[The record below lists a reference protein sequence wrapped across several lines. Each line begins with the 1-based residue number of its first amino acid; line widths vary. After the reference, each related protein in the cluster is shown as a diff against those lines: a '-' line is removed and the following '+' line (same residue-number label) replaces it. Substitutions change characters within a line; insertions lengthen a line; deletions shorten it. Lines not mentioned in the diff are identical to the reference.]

1 MPVIRVTKTT
11 NYTVISNYPLRD
23 SRLSLKACA
32 LLCKMLCN
40 ADTWD
45 YSITGMATQCKDGK
59 SAVSNAMKELE
70 QYGYLV
76 RRQHRNERG
85 QIVDTEYI
93 IYESPELNEEYM
105 RRQAEIVAAEPEA
118 SDESAEPKFFS
129 ASEEPSAENP
139 FPDNAEPENDA
150 QINTISTNTEKINT
164 DAIKSYPSFTQQNTE
179 EPAPMDVMGYEEARE
194 RVTENIE
201 YEIMCE
207 RYPKE
212 RLDEIVDIA
221 SEALCT
227 RRATFDLGKD
237 VYPYSLVKDRL
248 LRLNA
253 SHLEY
258 IFTCLDNNT
267 TEIRNIKPYLLKT
280 LVNAP
285 ATMENYYTAKVNHDL
300 YGSSEK

>member
-76 RRQHRNERG
+76 RKQHRNGRG

-105 RRQAEIVAAEPEA
+105 RRQAEMEAAELDP
-118 SDESAEPKFFS
+118 SNESAEPDFFS

-139 FPDNAEPENDA
+139 FPDNAEPENDT

-227 RRATFDLGKD
+227 RRSTFTLGKD
-237 VYPYSLVKDRL
+237 TYPYSLVKDRL
-248 LRLNA
+248 LRLDA
-253 SHLEY
+253 SHVGY
-258 IFTCLDNNT
+258 IIDCINKNT
-267 TEIRNIKPYLLKT
+267 TDVRNIKPYLLKT
-280 LVNAP
+280 LINAP
-285 ATMENYYTAKVNHDL
+285 ATMESYYTTKVNHDL
-300 YGSSEK
+300 YGSSGL